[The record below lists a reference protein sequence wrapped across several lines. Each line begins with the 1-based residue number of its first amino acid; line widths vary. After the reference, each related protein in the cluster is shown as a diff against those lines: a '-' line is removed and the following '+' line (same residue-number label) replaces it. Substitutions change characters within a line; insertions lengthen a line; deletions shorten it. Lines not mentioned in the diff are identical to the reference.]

1 MNTAPY
7 HDSEHCSY
15 SMAASGGVCHAAP
28 GLAEPR
34 DSRSVL
40 ARSFLLKQCTL
51 CDSLEHN

>member
-40 ARSFLLKQCTL
+40 ARSFLLTM
-51 CDSLEHN
+51 HVM